1 MVVTLKRY
9 YGEEKTYLVY
19 DVIKN
24 EYEIDGAKAKVICDV
39 RHGFGCDGIIMG
51 PYHEEDGFHMVI
63 LNPDGTETTG
73 SYEAM
78 CVFARYL
85 KDNAYVLK
93 KYVPLHTK
101 DDFVMA
107 TYLNE
112 AATHIRL
119 TKGKMHFVAD
129 EPMQEDEFIANGD
142 VGYIGTST
150 MGYEFLAKLQTLEK

>member
-9 YGEEKTYLVY
+9 FGEEKTYLVF
-19 DVIKN
+19 DVVKN
-24 EYEIDGAKAKVICDV
+24 EYEIDSAKAKVICDP
-39 RHGFGCDGIIMG
+39 RYGFGCDGIIMG
-51 PYHEEDGFHMVI
+51 PYHEEDGIHMVI

-101 DDFVMA
+101 DHFVIA

-112 AATHIRL
+112 AATHVRL
-119 TKGKMHFVAD
+119 SKGKDIFVID
-129 EPMQEDEFIANGD
+129 ETMGEDEFILTGD

-150 MGYEFLAKLQTLEK
+150 LGYEFMGKLDK